1 MIASLIRYDLRS
13 MGFNSADYL
22 HVHVEA
28 KKLAFADRAKFY
40 ADPEFG
46 GPTAELIAGLISK
59 SLRGSEWL

>member
-1 MIASLIRYDLRS
+1 

-59 SLRGSEWL
+59 SLSGSEWL